1 MKFFYSLPPPP
12 SQQTKNRHSE
22 SEIAPTEVSTTSSES
37 SFFGIE
43 NDMLAV
49 STLGITTSSQ
59 HSERKRG
66 CPHFG
71 PNSEGGECPHSEQEG
86 SPHSEWEGSPHL
98 EWGGCLHSEGGGC
111 PHSDPSQPPPP
122 QSASPPP
129 PTPLP
134 PPLSWKKLNVAS
146 LLCVQEVVNSIY
158 IMSYYINWSNYLLD
172 TG

>member
-1 MKFFYSLPPPP
+1 MIEMVVQKQTT
-12 SQQTKNRHSE
+12 QQTKNRHSE

-98 EWGGCLHSEGGGC
+98 E
-111 PHSDPSQPPPP
+111 
-122 QSASPPP
+122 
-129 PTPLP
+129 
-134 PPLSWKKLNVAS
+134 
-146 LLCVQEVVNSIY
+146 
-158 IMSYYINWSNYLLD
+158 
-172 TG
+172 

>member
-1 MKFFYSLPPPP
+1 MVVSQEVFSNVNRILARCIKMGDSDISLLLNVCWYAIP
-12 SQQTKNRHSE
+12 QQTKNRHSE

-98 EWGGCLHSEGGGC
+98 E
-111 PHSDPSQPPPP
+111 
-122 QSASPPP
+122 
-129 PTPLP
+129 
-134 PPLSWKKLNVAS
+134 
-146 LLCVQEVVNSIY
+146 
-158 IMSYYINWSNYLLD
+158 
-172 TG
+172 